1 MNWFKELKF
10 GYKTSQSDTFQDWFG
25 KEMDKSKGV
34 KVVSKDKPFYKTIT
48 LTLYRG
54 FDANIDSL
62 KQVNGNYILSPKK
75 SEQGVL
81 WFSQYL
87 RDAQGRGKYILEYP
101 LEGVKKHLQ
110 KIHYSDGHESEM
122 TPQEILDQSKP
133 TENSKIWQGYELPE
147 GWLFSYK
154 TQKFIIRTE
163 DLIVAPNMIKRDEEY
178 ELV

>member
-1 MNWFKELKF
+1 MNW
-10 GYKTSQSDTFQDWFG
+10 YKLSQSDTFQDWFG
-25 KEMDKSKGV
+25 KEIDRIKKV
-34 KVVSKDKPFYKTIT
+34 KVISKDKSFYKIIT

-54 FDANIDSL
+54 FNANLNSL
-62 KQVNGNYILSPKK
+62 KQINGNYILSPKK

-87 RDAQGRGKYILEYP
+87 KDAQGRGKYILEYP

-110 KIHYSDGHESEM
+110 KIHYSDGHVSEM
-122 TPQEILDQSKP
+122 VPQEILDQSKP
-133 TENSKIWQGYELPE
+133 TENSKFWAGYELPE

-163 DLIVAPNMIKRDEEY
+163 DLIVSPNMIKRDEEH